1 MPESGGRAE
10 YQRSELPVSRRVA
23 DLCDRMTLEEKAG
36 QLVGTWAGE
45 MHRELDVDDVKDLI
59 RDKHLGCAAPFG
71 WGGSEG
77 TEVGEIVD
85 IVNEL
90 QRVATEETRLGIP
103 IFFNVDAVHGHAYVA
118 DATVF
123 PNGLGAAATWD
134 PAAIEE
140 GASITAT
147 EIAATG
153 AHQNYSPTCDVGRD
167 PRWGRV
173 FETFGESPRLVAEF
187 AAAKVRGYQGDG
199 LEADDTVVST
209 AKHFPAYS
217 EPERG
222 EDAAPVDVSEYKL
235 RNTFVPPFEAAL
247 DAGVES
253 VMPCYNSINGEP
265 VHGSARWL
273 TDLLR
278 GDLGFDGTI
287 VSDWGGVRHLTDDH
301 KTAADLRE
309 ATYDARIAGLD
320 VASVGNDLE
329 ADELV
334 DLVESGDL
342 AESVL
347 DASVERVLER
357 KFRMGLFEDPYVD
370 RDEALD
376 TVGAADHQEAAL
388 EVVRDSLTLC
398 KNDDFLPLSGDED
411 IFVGGPNADDLV
423 HQVGGWSVESE
434 EHVDGTTI
442 LEAIRAHADGD
453 VTYEQG
459 SSLHEPLDV
468 DAAAEQAAD
477 ADVAVLALG
486 EGWYLHEF
494 GAGGPRTETGEFPT
508 REQIDLPD
516 AQQELVDAVVATGTP
531 VVGVLVTG
539 RPLAVERLD
548 EQAEAVLLA
557 YFPGTMGGKAVAET
571 LVGENDPSGRLPITV
586 PRSGTQVDVHH
597 DYLHQPHPIGDSE
610 HPDSYDP
617 LYPFGHGLTYTEFE
631 TGQPSVAEEVLGPG
645 DTAEVT
651 VTVENVGDR
660 AGTEVVQVYST
671 TESKSLVMPERR
683 LQAFER
689 VDLDAGEEATV
700 TVDVPVEQ
708 FGVYAPGD
716 GHRIEP
722 GHYDLVVDGEAVT
735 VRVDGDYV

>member
-1 MPESGGRAE
+1 MPSNDADPE
-10 YQRSELPVSRRVA
+10 YQRPDLPVSRRVS
-23 DLCDRMTLEEKAG
+23 DLLDRMTVEEKAG
-36 QLVGTWAGE
+36 QLVGTWAGQ
-45 MHRELDVDDVKDLI
+45 MHRDVDVEEVAELV
-59 RDKHLGCAAPFG
+59 RENHLGCAAPFG
-71 WGGSEG
+71 WGGSAG

-85 IVNEL
+85 IVNDL

-103 IFFNVDAVHGHAYVA
+103 LFFNVDAVHGHAYVA
-118 DATVF
+118 GSAVF

-134 PAAIEE
+134 PELVEA
-140 GASITAT
+140 GARVTAT
-147 EIAATG
+147 EVAATG
-153 AHQNYSPTCDVGRD
+153 AHQNYGPTCDVGRD

-173 FETFGESPRLVAEF
+173 FETFGESPRLVAEM
-187 AAAKVRGYQGDG
+187 AAAKVRGYQGEG
-199 LEADDTVVST
+199 LEADDTVVAT

-247 DAGVES
+247 DEGVES

-265 VHGSARWL
+265 VHGSERWL

-309 ATYDARIAGLD
+309 ATYDARTAGLD

-329 ADELV
+329 QQELV

-342 AESVL
+342 SESVL
-347 DASVERVLER
+347 DSSVERVLER
-357 KFRMGLFEDPYVD
+357 KFRMGLFEDPYV
-370 RDEALD
+370 EK
-376 TVGAADHQEAAL
+376 EAAL
-388 EVVRDSLTLC
+388 ETVGSDDHQGAALETAREAMTLL
-398 KNDDFLPLSGDED
+398 KNDDCLPLSGEED
-411 IFVGGPNADDLV
+411 VFVGGPNADDLV
-423 HQVGGWSVESE
+423 SQVGGWSVERE

-442 LEAIRAHADGD
+442 AEEIRAHVDGE

-459 SSLHEPLDV
+459 TTHSDRLDV
-468 DAAAEQAAD
+468 DAAAEKAAE

-494 GAGGPRTETGEFPT
+494 GAGDPRTETGEFPT
-508 REQIDLPD
+508 RERIALGE
-516 AQQELVDAVVATGTP
+516 AQQELVEAVAETGTP

-539 RPLAVERLD
+539 RPLAVEHLD
-548 EQAEAVLLA
+548 ERAEAVLMA

-571 LVGENDPSGRLPITV
+571 LVGENNPSGRLAVTV

-597 DYLHQPHPIGDSE
+597 DHLHQPRPIGDSE

-617 LYPFGHGLTYTEFE
+617 LYPFGHGLSYTAFE
-631 TGQPSVAEEVLGPG
+631 TGGLSVDEAVVRPG
-645 DTAEVT
+645 DTVELD

-660 AGTEVVQVYST
+660 PGSEVVQAYSE
-671 TESKSLVMPERR
+671 TESKTLVMPERR

-689 VDLDAGEEATV
+689 VELDAGERATV
-700 TVDVPVEQ
+700 TVEVPVENL
-708 FGVYAPGD
+708 GVYAPGD
-716 GHRIEP
+716 GHRVEA
-722 GHYDLVVDGEAVT
+722 GDYDLVVGDESVT
-735 VRVDGDYV
+735 VTVDGDYL

>member
-1 MPESGGRAE
+1 MPSSDADPE
-10 YQRSELPVSRRVA
+10 YQRPDLPVSRRVS
-23 DLCDRMTLEEKAG
+23 DLLDRMTVAEKAG

-45 MHRELDVDDVKDLI
+45 MHRDVDVDEVKGLV
-59 RDKHLGCAAPFG
+59 REKHLGCAAPFG
-71 WGGSEG
+71 WGGSAG

-90 QRVATEETRLGIP
+90 QETATEETRLGIP
-103 IFFNVDAVHGHAYVA
+103 LFLNVDAVHGHAYVA

-134 PAAIEE
+134 PETIEA
-140 GASITAT
+140 GARITAT
-147 EIAATG
+147 EVTATG

-173 FETFGESPRLVAEF
+173 FETFGESPRLVAEM

-199 LEADDTVVST
+199 LEAEATVVST

-265 VHGSARWL
+265 VHGSERWL

-309 ATYDARIAGLD
+309 ATYDARTAGLD
-320 VASVGNDLE
+320 VASVGNDIE
-329 ADELV
+329 VDELV

-342 AESVL
+342 DESVL

-370 RDEALD
+370 RDEALE
-376 TVGAADHQEAAL
+376 TVGADEHQRVAL
-388 EVVRDSLTLC
+388 DVARDSLTLL
-398 KNDDFLPLSGDED
+398 KNDDFLPISGEED
-411 IFVGGPNADDLV
+411 VFVGGPNADDLV
-423 HQVGGWSVESE
+423 HQVGGWSVEEE

-442 LEAIRAHADGD
+442 LEEIRNHVDGE
-453 VTYEQG
+453 VSYEQG
-459 SSLHEPLDV
+459 AGLHDTLDV
-468 DAAAEQAAD
+468 DAAAEKAAD

-494 GAGGPRTETGEFPT
+494 GAGSPRTETGEFPT
-508 REQIDLPD
+508 REQLDI
-516 AQQELVDAVVATGTP
+516 AEEQQALVDAVVETGTP

-539 RPLAVERLD
+539 RPLAVEKLS
-548 EQAEAVLLA
+548 EQADALLMA

-571 LVGENDPSGRLPITV
+571 LVGENDPSGRLAVTM
-586 PRSGTQVDVHH
+586 PRSGAQVDLHH
-597 DYLHQPHPIGDSE
+597 DHLHQPRPIGDHE

-631 TGQPSVAEEVLGPG
+631 TGDLSVDESVVGPG
-645 DTAEVT
+645 DTVELDVT
-651 VTVENVGDR
+651 VQNVGDR

-671 TESKSLVMPERR
+671 TESKTLVMPERR

-700 TVDVPVEQ
+700 TVEVPAER

-716 GHRIEP
+716 GHRVEA
-722 GHYDLVVDGEAVT
+722 GDYDLLVDGESVT
-735 VRVDGDYV
+735 VTVDGDYL